1 MCDLEHLSFKP
12 DETGSSFDI
21 LESRRVS
28 QSWHNTNGNA
38 VSPKGEVINI
48 SVQNRSG
55 FGIFITSNLHLS
67 RFFM

>member
-12 DETGSSFDI
+12 DETGLSFDI
-21 LESRRVS
+21 LESRSVS